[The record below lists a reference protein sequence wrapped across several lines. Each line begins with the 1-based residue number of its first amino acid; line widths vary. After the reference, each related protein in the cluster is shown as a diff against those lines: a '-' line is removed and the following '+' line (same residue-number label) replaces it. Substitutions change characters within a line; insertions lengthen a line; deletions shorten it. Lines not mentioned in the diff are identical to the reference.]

1 MSKFMKPE
9 ERDQQIKDLMITIR
23 RNTQGSKCIEI
34 FESLLNEV
42 EDKEFV
48 DTVITDTHNFITEF
62 MRLCKDVDNMKN
74 LDYKSRMLTHEFI
87 LPQKYFRKSHNFAK
101 VYLLMYDRLT
111 NIYSHPVYDV
121 EKGII
126 LSNVNFLGDIH
137 HKVAD
142 DFTANDIVAIY
153 KYFGDLSGL
162 SVKEVKAKKE
172 LARMVI
178 LLYNYMPAIVKALIQ
193 TKRRSLDLDK
203 NSKKFD

>member
-1 MSKFMKPE
+1 MKPE

-74 LDYKSRMLTHEFI
+74 LDYISRILTHEFI

-137 HKVAD
+137 HKVD
-142 DFTANDIVAIY
+142 EDFTANDIVAIY

-178 LLYNYMPAIVKALIQ
+178 LLYNYLPAIVKALIQ

>member
-1 MSKFMKPE
+1 MKLE

-142 DFTANDIVAIY
+142 DFTANDIVEIY

-172 LARMVI
+172 LTRMVI
-178 LLYNYMPAIVKALIQ
+178 LLYNYLPAIVKALIQ

>member
-1 MSKFMKPE
+1 
-9 ERDQQIKDLMITIR
+9 
-23 RNTQGSKCIEI
+23 
-34 FESLLNEV
+34 
-42 EDKEFV
+42 
-48 DTVITDTHNFITEF
+48 
-62 MRLCKDVDNMKN
+62 MKN

-142 DFTANDIVAIY
+142 DFTANDIVEIY

-162 SVKEVKAKKE
+162 SVKEVKSKKE
-172 LARMVI
+172 LTRMVI
-178 LLYNYMPAIVKALIQ
+178 LLYNYLPAIVKALIQ

>member
-1 MSKFMKPE
+1 MKPE

-62 MRLCKDVDNMKN
+62 MRLCKDVDNMQN

-142 DFTANDIVAIY
+142 DFTANDIVEIY

-162 SVKEVKAKKE
+162 SVKEVKAKKK
-172 LARMVI
+172 LTRMVI
-178 LLYNYMPAIVKALIQ
+178 LLYNYLPAIVKALIQ

>member
-74 LDYKSRMLTHEFI
+74 LDYISRILTHEFI

-137 HKVAD
+137 HKVD
-142 DFTANDIVAIY
+142 EDFTANDIVAIY

-178 LLYNYMPAIVKALIQ
+178 LLYNYLPAIVKALIQ

>member
-1 MSKFMKPE
+1 MKPE

-74 LDYKSRMLTHEFI
+74 LDYKSRILTHEFI

-137 HKVAD
+137 HKVAE
-142 DFTANDIVAIY
+142 DFTANDIVEIY
-153 KYFGDLSGL
+153 KYFSDLSGL

-172 LARMVI
+172 LTRMVI
-178 LLYNYMPAIVKALIQ
+178 LLYNYLPAIVKALIQ